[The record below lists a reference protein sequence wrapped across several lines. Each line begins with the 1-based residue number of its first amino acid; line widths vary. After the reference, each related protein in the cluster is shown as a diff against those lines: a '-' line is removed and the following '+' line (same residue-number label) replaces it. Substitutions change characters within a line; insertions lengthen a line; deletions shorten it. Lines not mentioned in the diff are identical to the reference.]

1 MDVRGEAEALGSV
14 FDLTGEEAGRRYTG
28 AAAQRSRHLH
38 GRPDAAE
45 SRRNAARDVRF
56 GNGTR

>member
-1 MDVRGEAEALGSV
+1 MDVRCEAEALGSV

-45 SRRNAARDVRF
+45 SRRNAALC
-56 GNGTR
+56 NG